1 MNRVRQA
8 DAMGEGARREE
19 VQREEARY
27 EEARREA
34 TRHERARRDAAARA
48 EAKGSAGGPPDA
60 PAGDPTS
67 DQAKVAGHEAA
78 YYRFRPEDHGWEGV
92 ERKAYAEAAAGRH
105 FAGIE
110 RQVIIG
116 HHSGQ
121 PSMQLRYFEVAPG
134 GHSALEKHRH
144 EHLVIGARGVG
155 HVIVGHEVRELRE
168 KDALYIG
175 PNTPHQF
182 VNTGTA
188 PFGFFCVVA
197 SERDR
202 PRDLD
207 PGEQAAIDRD
217 PRARALVRRAPAE
230 SI

>member
-1 MNRVRQA
+1 MTQT
-8 DAMGEGARREE
+8 DAKREE
-19 VQREEARY
+19 RCEQLRRAE
-27 EEARREA
+27 REA
-34 TRHERARRDAAARA
+34 P
-48 EAKGSAGGPPDA
+48 GGA
-60 PAGDPTS
+60 PAADPTAVS
-67 DQAKVAGHEAA
+67 GYEAA

-92 ERKAYAEAAAGRH
+92 ERKAYAEATAGR
-105 FAGIE
+105 FFTGVD

-116 HHSGQ
+116 HHSGR

-155 HVIVGHEVRELRE
+155 RVIVGHEVRELRE

-175 PNTPHQF
+175 PDTPHQF

-188 PFGFFCVVA
+188 PFGFFCIVA

-207 PGEQAAIDRD
+207 PEEQAAIDRD
-217 PRARALVRRAPAE
+217 PQARALVRRGPAE